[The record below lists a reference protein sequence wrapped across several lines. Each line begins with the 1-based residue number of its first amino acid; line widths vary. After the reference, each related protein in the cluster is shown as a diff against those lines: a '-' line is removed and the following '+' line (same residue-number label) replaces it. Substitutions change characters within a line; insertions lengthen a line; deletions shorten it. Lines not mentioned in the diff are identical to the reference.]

1 MIIREE
7 DRKYITNNIPEA
19 VNFINRDNLDMTLR
33 VIYKFIDRKG
43 FVGPDYEDY
52 NEIGRRVQRIY
63 DHIYED
69 NVLDAEE

>member
-43 FVGPDYEDY
+43 FVDPDYEDY

>member
-7 DRKYITNNIPEA
+7 DKKYITTNIPEA
-19 VNFINRDNLDMTLR
+19 VNFISQDNLDMTLR

-43 FVGPDYEDY
+43 FAAPDYEDY
-52 NEIGRRVQRIY
+52 NEIGRKVQRIY

-69 NVLDAEE
+69 NVLGAEE

>member
-1 MIIREE
+1 
-7 DRKYITNNIPEA
+7 
-19 VNFINRDNLDMTLR
+19 MTLR